1 MAIETSVMAYWY
13 NLAWQVKERVI
24 DEQGHIIHGLIER
37 MEGLKFD
44 IVLEKATVKKKAV
57 AEVKR
62 DIYGNVV
69 TKGKKGKE
77 KVQTVKQQYIVPKFK
92 EQTMTFSTVY
102 QVATGT
108 TDILGKI
115 EEIKNM
121 MGSSSPL
128 VIGTEY
134 YDKVTGEMTSWP
146 HVIGVFQMQLTKI
159 SVSETE
165 LDDIGRMTKAK
176 VAFTLTETTE
186 EAVKKAAIQ
195 SPSAA
200 TLSYLQSWAKTPFI
214 YTEVDPKTYTKKTNP
229 KKNGWYELVNGE
241 YVATKDKKVVA
252 GKTYYTREAN
262 SNGISEEYWSAM
274 SISPDPTVKAM
285 VKQHKKDKKAS
296 TKAAKSALKLNVK
309 ELQESIRAGTY
320 SGGTISG

>member
-1 MAIETSVMAYWY
+1 MAVETSVMAYWY
-13 NLAWQVKERVI
+13 NLAWQVKERVV
-24 DEQGHIIHGLIER
+24 DEQGSIVHGLIER
-37 MEGLKFD
+37 MEDLKFD
-44 IVLEKATVKKKAV
+44 ITLEKATVKKKAV
-57 AEVKR
+57 AEIQR

-77 KVQTVKQQYIVPKFK
+77 KVQTVTPRYIVPTFK
-92 EQTMTFSTVY
+92 EQTMTFKTVY

-146 HVIGVFQMQLTKI
+146 RVLGVFQMQLTKI
-159 SVSETE
+159 GVSNTE
-165 LDDIGRMTKAK
+165 LDDIGRMIKAE
-176 VAFTLTETTE
+176 VSFTLKETTE

-195 SPSAA
+195 YPSAA

-229 KKNGWYELVNGE
+229 KKSGWYELVDGQ
-241 YVATKDKKVVA
+241 YVATKDKKVIP
-252 GKTYYTREAN
+252 GKTYYTRTAN
-262 SNGISEEYWSAM
+262 SDGVTEEYWSAM

-285 VKQHKKDKKAS
+285 VKQHKKDKKAA
-296 TKAAKSALKLNVK
+296 TKAAKDALKINVK
-309 ELQESIRAGTY
+309 ELQAAIRAGT
-320 SGGTISG
+320 SSESTISK